1 MLAIQ
6 VILYAIATMVTLRFV
21 SPWLTAG
28 KTAFAPRE
36 NKTLVMRLLAVAGI
50 SAVYMVMNIAM
61 AFGSPF
67 LAMGVMQVISDPMTG
82 QLVYALAF
90 TTVDIILLGASVWLT
105 SKVMRKTLAV
115 QSFGSTVS
123 TAVSIY
129 VLATILQIVLMVVAI
144 NVLQ

>member
-36 NKTLVMRLLAVAGI
+36 SKTLVMRLLAVAGI

-105 SKVMRKTLAV
+105 SKVMRKTLVV